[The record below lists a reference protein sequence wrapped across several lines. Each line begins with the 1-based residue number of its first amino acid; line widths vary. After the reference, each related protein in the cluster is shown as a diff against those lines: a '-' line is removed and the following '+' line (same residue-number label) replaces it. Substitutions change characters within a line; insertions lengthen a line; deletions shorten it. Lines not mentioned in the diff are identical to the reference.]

1 MAGIGF
7 ELRRLLADEK
17 SFGVFRAYAYA
28 GVISSGPWILS
39 ILGVMAI
46 GVITRLLG
54 TDDRDV
60 VQFLV
65 SITYLVACSLILTGG
80 LQLMYTRFTADRL
93 FEKRRDLVL
102 PNLFG
107 SMLVTSLLAAL
118 LGGGL
123 LVTLFNES
131 PVYEILMFAGFVILN
146 NLWVVVVFLNGMKE
160 YRSILWAFFIGY
172 SLSTMIALSL
182 MSYGLEG
189 LLFGFVSGQALL
201 LFMLLWLVI
210 RDYPAPNLLA
220 FEFLDRRK
228 CFYSLAAT
236 GVLLN
241 MGIWADKFL
250 FWFNPVTSE
259 AVIGPLRASFIYDFP
274 IFLAYLSIIPGMA
287 VFLVRMETDF
297 VEQYDLFYD
306 AVREGGTLNK
316 LEYYRNQ
323 MVFTVRQ
330 GIYEIFKVQGIT
342 ILLAMLMGA
351 SLLGLFG
358 ISSLY
363 LPLFNIDLIGVALQ
377 VLFMALINVLF
388 YLDKR
393 MIVVWLCLLFLV
405 SNILLT
411 VLSQML
417 GPVFY
422 GYGFAMSLL
431 LVCAVSIM
439 VLSRKFDRLEYE
451 TFMLQR

>member
-7 ELRRLLADEK
+7 ELRRLLADDR

-28 GVISSGPWILS
+28 GIISSGPWILS

-46 GVITRLLG
+46 GIAARLLG
-54 TDDRDV
+54 AGGTAV

-93 FEKRRDLVL
+93 FEKKRYMIL

-107 SMLVTSLLAAL
+107 AMLGTTLVAAL
-118 LGGGL
+118 IGL
-123 LVTLFNES
+123 AFMLFLFDEAIQ
-131 PVYEILMFAGFVILN
+131 YEVLMFVGFIILN
-146 NLWVVVVFLNGMKE
+146 NLWIVVVFLNGMKE
-160 YRSILWAFFIGY
+160 YQTILWAFFVGY
-172 SLSTMIALSL
+172 SVSTSAALL
-182 MSYGLEG
+182 LIDFGIQG
-189 LLFGFVSGQALL
+189 LLFGFVAGQGLL
-201 LFMLLWLVI
+201 LFILLWMVI
-210 RDYPAPNLLA
+210 RSYPSDHLLSFDY
-220 FEFLDRRK
+220 LDRRK

-236 GVLLN
+236 GLLLN

-250 FWFNPVTSE
+250 FWFNPVTSVP
-259 AVIGPLRASFIYDFP
+259 VIGPLHASYIYDFP
-274 IFLAYLSIIPGMA
+274 IFLAYLCIIPGMA

-297 VEQYDLFYD
+297 VEQYDLFYN

-316 LEYYRNQ
+316 LEHYRNR

-330 GIYEIFKVQGIT
+330 GVYEIFKVQGIT
-342 ILLAMLMGA
+342 ILLAI
-351 SLLGLFG
+351 LLGPALLSLFG
-358 ISSLY
+358 ISHLY
-363 LPLFNIDLIGVALQ
+363 LPLLHIDLVGVSLQ

-393 MIVVWLCLLFLV
+393 IEAAWLCLLFLV
-405 SNILLT
+405 SNLLLT
-411 VLSQML
+411 MLTQIL
-417 GPVFY
+417 GPMFY
-422 GYGFAMSLL
+422 GYGFALSLL
-431 LVCAVSIM
+431 IVCAIAVM
-439 VLSRKFDRLEYE
+439 VLTRKLDRLEYE

>member
-7 ELRRLLADEK
+7 ELRRLLSDEK

-46 GVITRLLG
+46 GVVTRMLG
-54 TDDRDV
+54 ATGGEV

-93 FEKRRDLVL
+93 FEKRRDLIL

-107 SMLVTSLLAAL
+107 SMLVVSLLAAL
-118 LGGGL
+118 LAGASL
-123 LVTLFNES
+123 IYLFHEDL
-131 PVYEILMFAGFVILN
+131 VYEVLMFAGFVILN

-172 SLSTMIALSL
+172 STSTIIALLL
-182 MSYGLEG
+182 MGEGLSG
-189 LLFGFVSGQALL
+189 LLFGFVAGQALL
-201 LFMLLWLVI
+201 LFMLLWLVV
-210 RDYPAPNLLA
+210 RDYPALKLLS

-236 GVLLN
+236 GMLLN

-259 AVIGPLRASFIYDFP
+259 AIIGPLRASFIYDFP

-297 VEQYDLFYD
+297 VEQYDLFYN

-316 LEYYRNQ
+316 LEYFRNN
-323 MVFTVRQ
+323 MVLTVRQ
-330 GIYEIFKVQGIT
+330 GMYEIFKVQGIT
-342 ILLAMLMGA
+342 ILLAMLLGPA
-351 SLLGLFG
+351 LLRLFG
-358 ISSLY
+358 ISQLY
-363 LPLFNIDLIGVALQ
+363 VPLFNIDLIGVALQ
-377 VLFMALINVLF
+377 VLFMALTNVLF

-393 MIVVWLCLLFLV
+393 MIVVWLCLLFFV
-405 SNILLT
+405 SNVFLT
-411 VLSQML
+411 MLTQML
-417 GPVFY
+417 GPMFY
-422 GYGFAMSLL
+422 GYGFALSLL
-431 LVCAVSIM
+431 LVCAVAIL
-439 VLSRKFDRLEYE
+439 VLTRKFEQLEYE
-451 TFMLQR
+451 TFMLQK

>member
-7 ELRRLLADEK
+7 ELRRLLADDR

-28 GVISSGPWILS
+28 GIISSGPWILS

-46 GVITRLLG
+46 GIVARMLG
-54 TDDRDV
+54 VGGTPV

-93 FEKRRDLVL
+93 FEKKRYMIL

-107 SMLVTSLLAAL
+107 AMLGTTLVAAL
-118 LGGGL
+118 IGL
-123 LVTLFNES
+123 ALMVFLFDEAIQ
-131 PVYEILMFAGFVILN
+131 YEVLMFAGFIILN
-146 NLWVVVVFLNGMKE
+146 NLWIVVVFLNGMKE
-160 YRSILWAFFIGY
+160 YQTILWAFFAGY
-172 SLSTMIALSL
+172 SVSTGAALL
-182 MSYGLEG
+182 LIDFGIQG

-201 LFMLLWLVI
+201 LFILLWMVV
-210 RDYPAPNLLA
+210 RSYPSDQLLS
-220 FEFLDRRK
+220 FDFLDRRK

-236 GVLLN
+236 GLLLN

-250 FWFNPVTSE
+250 FWFNPVTSVP
-259 AVIGPLRASFIYDFP
+259 VIGPLNASYIYDFP
-274 IFLAYLSIIPGMA
+274 IFLAYLCIIPGMA

-297 VEQYDLFYD
+297 VEQYDLFYN

-316 LEYYRNQ
+316 LEHYRNR

-330 GIYEIFKVQGIT
+330 GVYEIFKVQGIT
-342 ILLAMLMGA
+342 ILLAI
-351 SLLGLFG
+351 LLGPAMLSLFG
-358 ISSLY
+358 ISHLY
-363 LPLFNIDLIGVALQ
+363 LPLLHIDLVGVSLQ
-377 VLFMALINVLF
+377 VLFMALVNVLF

-393 MIVVWLCLLFLV
+393 IEAVWLCLLFLV

-411 VLSQML
+411 MLTQSL
-417 GPVFY
+417 GPMFY
-422 GYGFAMSLL
+422 GYGFALSLL
-431 LVCAVSIM
+431 IVCAVAVT
-439 VLSRKFDRLEYE
+439 VLTRKLERLEYE